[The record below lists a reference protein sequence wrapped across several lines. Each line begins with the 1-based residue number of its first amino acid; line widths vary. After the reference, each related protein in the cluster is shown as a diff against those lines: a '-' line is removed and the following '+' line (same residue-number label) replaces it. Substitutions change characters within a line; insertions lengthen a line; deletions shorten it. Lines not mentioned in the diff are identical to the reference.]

1 MAAKSNSPAGDTRI
15 ILGAGEGKI
24 DKKLLA
30 KTAEVW
36 GKLPE
41 KDRAKAIEAIARQYP
56 PHYREAIEGY
66 LREMA
71 KAKNGEK

>member
-1 MAAKSNSPAGDTRI
+1 MPAGDTRI

-24 DKKLLA
+24 DKKLLQ

-36 GKLPE
+36 GRLPE
-41 KDRAKAIEAIARQYP
+41 KERTAAIEAIARQYP

-71 KAKNGEK
+71 KAKSGEK